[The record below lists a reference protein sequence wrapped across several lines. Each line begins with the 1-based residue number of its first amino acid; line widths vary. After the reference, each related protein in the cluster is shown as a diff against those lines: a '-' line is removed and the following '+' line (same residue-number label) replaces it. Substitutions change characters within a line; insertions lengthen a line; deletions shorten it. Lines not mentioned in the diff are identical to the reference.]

1 MNASTSDTNLFYAFK
16 TGNDD
21 AFSKIYELYAE
32 PLIEYA
38 SRKVRSL
45 EEARDLIQDLF
56 IYLWEKRADLNIN
69 QSLRAYLFRALNRRI
84 LNHYRKNNTQEEY
97 ASYISKMADAI
108 VDPDLSVEVK
118 ELEQNIQFALSK
130 MPNKVREI
138 YRLSRE
144 EYLSVREI
152 AHHLNLSEQT
162 IKNQLTTALSIIRQ
176 VLKGIIVFLV
186 FLYFLLE
193 N

>member
-1 MNASTSDTNLFYAFK
+1 MNASTSDVNLFYAFK
-16 TGNDD
+16 TGNND
-21 AFSKIYELYAE
+21 AFSRIYELYAE

-38 SRKVRSL
+38 SRKLQSI

-84 LNHYRKNNTQEEY
+84 LNHYRKNNTREEY
-97 ASYISKMADAI
+97 ASYLSKMEQAAT
-108 VDPDLSVEVK
+108 DPDQSIEIK
-118 ELEQNIQFALSK
+118 ELQQNIQFALSK

-152 AHHLNLSEQT
+152 AQHLNLSEQT
-162 IKNQLTTALSIIRQ
+162 VKNQLTTALSIIRQ
-176 VLKGIIVFLV
+176 VLKGIVVFLV
-186 FLYFLLE
+186 FLYFLFY